1 MKLNNIIRIA
11 SLAILPVFFACEEEN
26 MGVIYTPEGTAE
38 ITFEQTK
45 IYNHVLKDD
54 ATTFSIPLMRNV
66 ATEAATIKI
75 EEVKYVKEK
84 GEDGKEKTVRQ
95 VVSSGRVPTSVSFA
109 AGSKTAE
116 LLVDIADLPVG
127 DVFKA
132 DLEFAPADK
141 DLYNTNT
148 GITAVSIDIAKDYLW
163 ESIGKGQFWDGW
175 CYGDVWEVE
184 FVKASGFE
192 IYRALNPY
200 EKASGDAT
208 TGKKPEYIQF
218 QIDKTNNTVVFNTWV
233 TPYGMNGGFIYAYWP
248 SDFSAKYAAYEPYNK
263 FEDGFYVC
271 LYPFWYIEPDVGGWG
286 VQGLYVILALPN
298 APASISEKYASLM
311 E

>member
-11 SLAILPVFFACEEEN
+11 SLAILPVFFACEKEN
-26 MGVIYTPEGTAE
+26 MGAIYTPEGTAE

-132 DLEFAPADK
+132 NLEFAPADK

-148 GITAVSIDIAKDYLW
+148 GITAVSIDIAKDYVW
-163 ESIGKGQFWDGW
+163 ESIGKGEFLDNWWYGEIWD
-175 CYGDVWEVE
+175 EVE
-184 FVKASGFE
+184 WVKAKGFD
-192 IYRALNPY
+192 IYRAMNPY
-200 EKASGDAT
+200 EKGKDENT
-208 TGKKPEYIQF
+208 TAKKPEFIEF
-218 QIDKTNNTVVFNTWV
+218 AIVDKESGLASFKTFA
-233 TPYGMNGGFIYAYWP
+233 TPVEYSGGVIYGYWP
-248 SDFSAKYAAYEPYNK
+248 SDFSSKYAAYDTQNIIYNDV
-263 FEDGFYVC
+263 FFIMCPV
-271 LYPFWYIEPDVGGWG
+271 WYIEPDVGGWG
-286 VQGLYVILALPN
+286 AKPQTLIAALPGGH
-298 APASISEKYASLM
+298 IKDLFE